1 MKKLRKKLSCLLLCL
16 SVSAAYLPAVYAS
29 SEQNICGD
37 DLIWSFDESSKVLT
51 ISGDGD
57 MYDFNYQ
64 QTPWYSL
71 REEIEA
77 VEFDGDIT
85 ALGTYAFSDC
95 TALETIT
102 IPETVSYIGS
112 VTFENCTNLTSANIL
127 STTLDD
133 FDGSIFNGCDKLTD
147 LTVSDDCYNYKSI
160 DGNVYTKN
168 GGTLVAYLPG
178 CRNEVFNIPE
188 DTYAIGMDAFS
199 NHHFIKQINIHE
211 NVSDISEAFVCSC
224 PLLAT
229 IKVDKD
235 NTYYT
240 AVDNVL
246 FTKDMKTLLC
256 YAEAKPDTSY
266 KIPDGVERIGNEAF
280 FDTNVEEFEIPD
292 SVCEIGYYAFA
303 YGKWWY
309 DNRDEINGT
318 YIGNYLLEIPYNSQ
332 SFTVKSGT
340 KVIASQACSWR
351 GSLTEISLPGSIEHI
366 GDCAF
371 LDCGK
376 LKTVTIPDK
385 VKGIG
390 YMAFSYCREL
400 KSITIGKGV
409 TSIGNSAF
417 DGCNK
422 LATVFYF
429 GNEDAWNNISILF
442 NNAPLTRAK
451 RIYLSDNQT
460 SASDNGSFAI
470 APKDVANNS
479 TVILALYNG
488 DTLVEVQSKKYIG
501 SAVPF
506 TTDATYTKAKVMVWS
521 SFGSMNP
528 ICDAETVQ

>member
-57 MYDFNYQ
+57 MYDFDYQ

-178 CRNEVFNIPE
+178 CRKEVFNIPE
-188 DTYAIGMDAFS
+188 ETFAIGMDAFC

-211 NVSDISEAFVCSC
+211 GVFNISEAFVCSC

-266 KIPDGVERIGNEAF
+266 KIPDGVERIGDEAF
-280 FDTNVEEFEIPD
+280 YDTNVEEFEIPD
-292 SVCEIGYYAFA
+292 SVCEIGCYAFS

-309 DNRDEINGT
+309 DNHDEINGT

-340 KVIASQACSWR
+340 KVIAAQACAWR
-351 GSLTEISLPGSIEHI
+351 DSLTEISLPDSVEHI
-366 GDCAF
+366 GDFAF
-371 LDCGK
+371 VNCG
-376 LKTVTIPDK
+376 
-385 VKGIG
+385 
-390 YMAFSYCREL
+390 EL
-400 KSITIGKGV
+400 KSLTLGKGV
-409 TSIGNSAF
+409 TSIGDSAF

-429 GNEDAWNNISILF
+429 GDKHSWYSISILF
-442 NNAPLTRAK
+442 RNIPLTRAK

-506 TTDATYTKAKVMVWS
+506 TTDATYTKAKVMIWS
-521 SFGSMNP
+521 SLGSMNP